1 MSSISA
7 RVALPKSIFL
17 EINMAIAHSSR
28 AAVLFRRVDAAEY
41 KLCMQMNRG
50 CRVAVVRKF
59 FAIVSRLGDGVF
71 WYTLMVLFPLID
83 GERGMHPSLR
93 MAVAGVA
100 GLALYKY
107 LKSRLVRE
115 RPYINFASVMA
126 GTKALDRYS
135 FPSGHT
141 LHAMSFTILICSS
154 YPQLGWLCIP
164 FAVLVAASRVLLGL
178 HYPSDVLAG
187 ASIGATV
194 AMLTMWL
201 LPG

>member
-1 MSSISA
+1 MA
-7 RVALPKSIFL
+7 VAQTG
-17 EINMAIAHSSR
+17 SR
-28 AAVLFRRVDAAEY
+28 TAMLFRRVDAAEY

-50 CRVAVVRKF
+50 CRVTAVRKF
-59 FAIVSRLGDGVF
+59 FAVVSRLGDGVF

-83 GERGMHPSLR
+83 GKHGMYPALR
-93 MAVAGVA
+93 MVVAGVA

-115 RPYINFASVMA
+115 RPYINFAGVMA
-126 GTKALDRYS
+126 GTKVLDRYS

-141 LHAMSFTILICSS
+141 LHAVSFTILICTS

-164 FAVLVAASRVLLGL
+164 FAVLVAASRVVLGL

-187 ASIGATV
+187 ASIGT
-194 AMLTMWL
+194 AMALLTMWL
-201 LPG
+201 LPV